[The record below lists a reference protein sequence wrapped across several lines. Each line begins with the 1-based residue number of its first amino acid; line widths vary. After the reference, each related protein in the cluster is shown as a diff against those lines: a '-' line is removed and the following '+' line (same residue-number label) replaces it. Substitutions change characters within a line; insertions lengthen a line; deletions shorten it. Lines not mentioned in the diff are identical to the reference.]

1 MRIDIW
7 SDYIC
12 PFCTVGERHLNL
24 ALESFAGRDDVEVVW
39 RSFQLDPEAPKES
52 TGNALDY
59 LTRIKGM
66 SEEQVIAMNDGL
78 AARAA
83 EVGLEFN
90 WRESH
95 MVNTMD
101 AHRLGVLARED
112 DKGIEWDELVK
123 RAYFTQGRNIADHDE
138 LRALATEVGL
148 RPQDVESVLADESA
162 YSQEVMADIAQA
174 RQIGVQGVPFFV
186 FDGRLAISGAQPVEV
201 FTRALEQIA
210 AGE

>member
-59 LTRIKGM
+59 LTRIMGM
-66 SEEQVIAMNDGL
+66 SEAQVVAMNDGL

-90 WRESH
+90 WRDSH

-123 RAYFTQGRNIADHDE
+123 RAYFTEGKNIADHAQLRE
-138 LRALATEVGL
+138 LAAEVGL
-148 RPQDVESVLADESA
+148 AAQDVDSVLADETA
-162 YSQEVMADIAQA
+162 YAREVAEDIALA

-186 FDGRLAISGAQPVEV
+186 FDGRLAVSGAQPVEV
-201 FTRALEQIA
+201 FRQALEQVA
-210 AGE
+210 AGK

>member
-12 PFCTVGERHLNL
+12 PFCTVGERHLAL
-24 ALESFAGRDDVEVVW
+24 ALEGRDDVEIVW
-39 RSFQLDPEAPKES
+39 RSFQLDPDAPRES

-66 SEEQVIAMNDGL
+66 SEDQVVAMNDGL

-95 MVNTMD
+95 MVNTFD
-101 AHRLGVLARED
+101 AHRIGIRARDEGRGV
-112 DKGIEWDELVK
+112 EWDRLVK
-123 RAYFTQGRNIADHDE
+123 RAYFTEGRNIADHAE
-138 LRALATEVGL
+138 LRAIAAAAGL
-148 RPQDVESVLADESA
+148 DAEPVLADANVHAE
-162 YSQEVMADIAQA
+162 EVAADIALA

-186 FDGRLAISGAQPVEV
+186 FDGRLAVSGAQPVEV
-201 FTRALEQIA
+201 FRRALEQA